1 MNIHLFKNVSE
12 GNLIEIKQRKI
23 IKALNDI
30 ITLNP
35 KRFKKFNGILKDNKN
50 NSREKSSVLN
60 SEIKNDN
67 NTNIKNEVIYSYNNT
82 KNNLFQSRNKRFILK
97 KGINKFHSSRSDI
110 IFNKDKSKVFSNLK
124 KNLNNKELFKIKTS
138 NRHFEILNSLKKY

>member
-50 NSREKSSVLN
+50 NSTEKSSVLN
-60 SEIKNDN
+60 SEIKIKNDN
-67 NTNIKNEVIYSYNNT
+67 NTNIKNEVI
-82 KNNLFQSRNKRFILK
+82 
-97 KGINKFHSSRSDI
+97 
-110 IFNKDKSKVFSNLK
+110 
-124 KNLNNKELFKIKTS
+124 
-138 NRHFEILNSLKKY
+138 